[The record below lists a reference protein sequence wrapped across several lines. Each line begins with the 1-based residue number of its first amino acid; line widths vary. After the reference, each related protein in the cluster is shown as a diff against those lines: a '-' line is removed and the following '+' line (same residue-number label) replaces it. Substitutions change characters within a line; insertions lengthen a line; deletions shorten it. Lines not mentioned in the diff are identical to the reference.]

1 MEVKKS
7 KKADLENRRGLFME
21 IGLIVALAA
30 VIIMFSVSQREKV
43 VEVMAPVATVDEVE
57 MIDVTTEKEP
67 EPEPV
72 QHQQTGAVITDVL
85 NVVRNDTKIET
96 SIGWVDFEDED
107 IEIAPIQVETEEI
120 EEETIFI
127 VADQKPSFQGGDLNV
142 FRNWVQAR
150 LSYPPLAQ
158 ENNIQG
164 TVTVKFVVEKD
175 GRLTNIQVLKSPD
188 KTLSDEAVSVLSQSP
203 KWEPARPLLP
213 SLSRYNR
220 TSTTTHPVAQR
231 RLPAALLHCFPIYR
245 PPQRIVGID
254 MQAMSCRTQAGDAMD
269 MVLEAPF
276 RTDGIKTERRLHD
289 DRTLQAGV
297 SRCGRLK
304 NFDEKSPVREKIAG
318 ELRMGMDTRPVSL
331 LPTHHDGLPPRF
343 GRASEIGTTVAV
355 GGIVIEPVQRM
366 VSEPRHDILLYPF
379 AQPVVYRT
387 GMRNLQQSGEKG
399 GVSVVFERRDGQI
412 PG

>member
-1 MEVKKS
+1 
-7 KKADLENRRGLFME
+7 
-21 IGLIVALAA
+21 
-30 VIIMFSVSQREKV
+30 
-43 VEVMAPVATVDEVE
+43 MAPVATVDEVE

-72 QHQQTGAVITDVL
+72 QHQQTVAVITDVL

-188 KTLSDEAVSVLSQSP
+188 KTLSDEAVSVLSKSP
-203 KWEPARPLLP
+203 KWEPAVSATCRCVSATRCLSYSNSRTNDSHPIKAKGSIIGYSLRFFIFCRTTATPAFSVAVQPYLNDNTPLSHSDGSLP
-213 SLSRYNR
+213 PYCIVSRY
-220 TSTTTHPVAQR
+220 TV
-231 RLPAALLHCFPIYR
+231 
-245 PPQRIVGID
+245 
-254 MQAMSCRTQAGDAMD
+254 
-269 MVLEAPF
+269 
-276 RTDGIKTERRLHD
+276 
-289 DRTLQAGV
+289 
-297 SRCGRLK
+297 
-304 NFDEKSPVREKIAG
+304 
-318 ELRMGMDTRPVSL
+318 
-331 LPTHHDGLPPRF
+331 PRS
-343 GRASEIGTTVAV
+343 AS
-355 GGIVIEPVQRM
+355 
-366 VSEPRHDILLYPF
+366 SE
-379 AQPVVYRT
+379 
-387 GMRNLQQSGEKG
+387 
-399 GVSVVFERRDGQI
+399 
-412 PG
+412 